1 MKEQILVTNKQLKE
15 YRRKFLIKVYPP
27 DYFQLT
33 HLTTKLEKGHKS
45 ADFRDLPFEKW
56 SKEHNRIFEGESI
69 RR

>member
-15 YRRKFLIKVYPP
+15 YRNKFPTKVYPV
-27 DYFQLT
+27 DYFQIT

-45 ADFRDLPFEKW
+45 ADFRDFPFEKW